1 MADTILSSPTKA
13 PKPEPKPEPPLPISQ
28 LLSEELPP
36 PADWYI
42 DEYIQKK
49 SGPARAKTL
58 ALKNLNKG
66 LKWLERKHTKHLETV
81 MIHIHGGGFVA
92 MSSSSHQNYLIP
104 WANQL
109 KIPIFSID
117 YRLAPEA
124 QYPCILNDAINGYLW
139 VLYFV
144 EEVLGVKIKNLILTG
159 DSAGG
164 NFVLTITNWCIVNG
178 IRKPDYIFPHYPG
191 NFSRVKKYSSLQYGF

>member
-1 MADTILSSPTKA
+1 
-13 PKPEPKPEPPLPISQ
+13 
-28 LLSEELPP
+28 
-36 PADWYI
+36 
-42 DEYIQKK
+42 
-49 SGPARAKTL
+49 
-58 ALKNLNKG
+58 
-66 LKWLERKHTKHLETV
+66 